1 MWDPTRRPAGY
12 DRSRLRG
19 KDGALTQTGLTIAVR
34 ATSHALAVC
43 AALLVLAITFGV
55 AHAETTQVANIL
67 PMQVPADVAQ
77 VRSQPAMVAPAP
89 GEQALTPALLA
100 NYVARQKAL
109 RDFNVDAAEPQAELT
124 EDLLMGYIARA
135 SFGGSNGALSAI
147 AGLTSPA
154 KPEMNPTLLAR
165 YVDAGFEPTAERVKK
180 HNLLLATTGAGQS
193 ESDCLAQ
200 AIYHEAR
207 GESEAGQ
214 YAVANVIV
222 NRALSGKFPATL
234 CGVIYQNAN
243 KGYHRCQFTFAC
255 DGKDDAPGERAA
267 WSRSK
272 AIAQSVYAEFAS
284 GQQMA
289 SLPRSVLY
297 YHTRS
302 SNPSWSNTY
311 TQVAQIG
318 SHLFYAPN

>member
-1 MWDPTRRPAGY
+1 M
-12 DRSRLRG
+12 
-19 KDGALTQTGLTIAVR
+19 TQSGLTIASR
-34 ATSHALAVC
+34 AASRALAVC
-43 AALLVLAITFGV
+43 AAVLVLAITFGV
-55 AHAETTQVANIL
+55 AHAETTQVADIMPVQL
-67 PMQVPADVAQ
+67 PPDLVQ

-89 GEQALTPALLA
+89 GEQALTPELLA

-109 RDFNVDAAEPQAELT
+109 HDFNVDAAEPQAELT
-124 EDLLMGYIARA
+124 QDVLMGYIARA
-135 SFGGSNGALSAI
+135 SFGGDNGALSAI
-147 AGLTSPA
+147 ASFTTPA
-154 KPEMNPTLLAR
+154 KPAEPALNPTFLAR
-165 YVDAGFEPTAERVKK
+165 YIDAGFEPTAERVKK
-180 HNLLLATTGAGQS
+180 RNLALAATGAGQS

-234 CGVIYQNAN
+234 CGVIYQNAS

-255 DGKDDAPGERAA
+255 DGKDDTPGERNA
-267 WSRSK
+267 WNRSK
-272 AIAQSVYAEFAS
+272 AIAKAVYAEFAT
-284 GQQMA
+284 GQQMD

>member
-1 MWDPTRRPAGY
+1 M
-12 DRSRLRG
+12 
-19 KDGALTQTGLTIAVR
+19 TQSGLTIASR
-34 ATSHALAVC
+34 ALLRAFAVC

-55 AHAETTQVANIL
+55 AHAKDLQIADIM
-67 PMQVPADVAQ
+67 PMQVPAELVAL
-77 VRSQPAMVAPAP
+77 RARPAMVPPAP

-100 NYVARQKAL
+100 NYIARQKAL
-109 RDFNVDAAEPQAELT
+109 RDFDVAAAEPEAELT
-124 EDLLMGYIARA
+124 QDVLLGYIARA

-147 AGLTSPA
+147 DSFTAPA
-154 KPEMNPTLLAR
+154 RPAEPALNTALLSR
-165 YVDAGFEPTAERVKK
+165 YIDAGFEPTAERVKK
-180 HNLLLATTGAGQS
+180 HNLALASTGAGQS

-207 GESEAGQ
+207 GETEAGQ
-214 YAVANVIV
+214 LAVANVIV
-222 NRALSGKFPATL
+222 NRALSGRFPATL
-234 CGVIYQNAN
+234 CGVIYQNAS

-255 DGKDDAPGERAA
+255 DGRSDAPSERRA

-272 AIAQSVYAEFAS
+272 VIAAEVYAEFAT

-289 SLPRSVLY
+289 SLPRSALY

-302 SNPSWSNTY
+302 SNPNWSNTY

>member
-1 MWDPTRRPAGY
+1 M
-12 DRSRLRG
+12 
-19 KDGALTQTGLTIAVR
+19 TQSGLTFAAR
-34 ATSHALAVC
+34 ATSRALAVL

-55 AHAETTQVANIL
+55 AHAETTQVADIL
-67 PMQVPADVAQ
+67 PMQLPADLMQ
-77 VRSQPAMVAPAP
+77 LRTQPAMVAPAP
-89 GEQALTPALLA
+89 GEQALTAQLLA

-109 RDFNVDAAEPQAELT
+109 RAFDVDAAEPQGELT
-124 EDLLMGYIARA
+124 EDVLMGYIARA
-135 SFGGSNGALSAI
+135 SFGGDNGALSAI
-147 AGLTSPA
+147 ASFTSPVRSGGPSLDTA
-154 KPEMNPTLLAR
+154 MLSR
-165 YVDAGFEPTAERVKK
+165 YVDAGFEPTAERVRK

-222 NRALSGKFPATL
+222 NRARSGKFPSTL
-234 CGVIYQNAN
+234 CGVIYQNAS

-255 DGKDDAPGERAA
+255 DGKDDAPRERAA
-267 WSRSK
+267 WNRSK
-272 AIAQSVYAEFAS
+272 AIAQTVYAEFAN
-284 GQQMA
+284 GQQLD

-318 SHLFYAPN
+318 SHVFYAPN

>member
-1 MWDPTRRPAGY
+1 
-12 DRSRLRG
+12 
-19 KDGALTQTGLTIAVR
+19 LTHSGPTIALR
-34 ATSHALAVC
+34 AVSRAFAVC

-55 AHAETTQVANIL
+55 AHAKDLQVAEIL
-67 PMQVPADVAQ
+67 PMQLPADLMQ
-77 VRSQPAMVAPAP
+77 VRAQPAMVPPAP
-89 GEQALTPALLA
+89 GEQALTSELLA
-100 NYVARQKAL
+100 NYITRQKAL
-109 RDFNVDAAEPQAELT
+109 RDFDVSAAEPQAELT
-124 EDLLMGYIARA
+124 SDVLLGYIARG

-147 AGLTSPA
+147 DSFTAPA
-154 KPEMNPTLLAR
+154 RSAQPALNPTALAR

-180 HNLLLATTGAGQS
+180 HNLMLASTGQGQS

-214 YAVANVIV
+214 YVVANVIV
-222 NRALSGKFPATL
+222 NRALSGKFPSTL
-234 CGVIYQNAN
+234 CGVIYQNVS

-255 DGKDDAPGERAA
+255 DGRTDAPREQRAWA
-267 WSRSK
+267 RSQG
-272 AIAQSVYAEFAS
+272 IAREVYAEFAN
-284 GQQMA
+284 GQQME

-302 SNPSWSNTY
+302 SRPSWSNTY